1 MSLTGEVQKRAG
13 DIREAIER
21 IAQKNLAGLDG
32 MPLGTKKIMGYVC
45 AINTDGDL
53 AGTVDVQE
61 FNIEPGETET
71 QGIGCHQGVLLSAI
85 QNNEDGFL
93 IVPQLYSDVV
103 IVQNP
108 FDGKEYV
115 IMYSHAKKMQ
125 FLTHSTKTDD
135 DGEIQIGV
143 TEVEDFV
150 ETDDGLDKDFNELE
164 PTKNKTLTKYTS
176 KNIYTQITSPDDEEG
191 FQEETTFEDRM
202 ITVGD
207 TKISFDGEC
216 FSIITKKSISFQV
229 GENTTIEQV
238 DGKVTITVGDTKI
251 TEDQG
256 SVSIETKNCTVKGT
270 QIEVNGTQVKITGGQ
285 LTVQG
290 QSGVDMNGPFN
301 PIKACPF
308 SGAPHCGSIVTGT

>member
-1 MSLTGEVQKRAG
+1 MSLQGEINKYSGEIKRA
-13 DIREAIER
+13 INQ
-21 IAQKNLAGLDG
+21 IARQG
-32 MPLGTKKIMGYVC
+32 MSGPNGTPMGTEKIIGYVC
-45 AINTDGDL
+45 AINTEGDL
-53 AGTVDVQE
+53 IGTVDVQE
-61 FNIEPGETET
+61 YNNNDDDLTFPGA
-71 QGIGCHQGVLLSAI
+71 GHHKGVLLSAI
-85 QNNEDGFL
+85 QNNQEGYL
-93 IVPQLYSDVV
+93 IVPQLFSEVV
-103 IVQNP
+103 IVKNP
-108 FDGKEYV
+108 YDGQEYV

-216 FSIITKKSISFQV
+216 FSIITKKAISFKV